1 VLSLVALL
9 PLLLAS
15 CSVLFVSPYDE
26 VTARAATE
34 LVTKTETFLVR
45 MSRHRR
51 DGNDFV
57 ARKYDR
63 EASTFYNEGRVTT
76 AAMLPRSEQK
86 EKNEEEIRIL
96 RNLSSRYDQLE
107 ASHPNDQSSIL

>member
-1 VLSLVALL
+1 
-9 PLLLAS
+9 
-15 CSVLFVSPYDE
+15 
-26 VTARAATE
+26 
-34 LVTKTETFLVR
+34 

-63 EASTFYNEGRVTT
+63 EAATFYNEARVTT

-96 RNLSSRYDQLE
+96 RNLSSR
-107 ASHPNDQSSIL
+107 